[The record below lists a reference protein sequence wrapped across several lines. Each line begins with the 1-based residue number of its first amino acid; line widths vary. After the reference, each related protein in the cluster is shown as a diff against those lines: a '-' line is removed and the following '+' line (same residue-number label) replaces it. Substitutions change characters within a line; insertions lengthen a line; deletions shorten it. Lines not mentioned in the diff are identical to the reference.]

1 MDEVPSLLKAQIC
14 IPSHRPRMATYVYET
29 IPQRPDESPFQFEVV
44 QSMKAPPLAKHPD
57 TGQPV
62 RRVVMGGYGLISAR
76 GKSPSTSAQVA
87 ACSLG
92 CACHRG
98 PRIPS
103 L

>member
-1 MDEVPSLLKAQIC
+1 
-14 IPSHRPRMATYVYET
+14 MATYVYET
-29 IPQRPDESPFQFEVV
+29 IPQRPDESPLQFEVV
-44 QSMKAPPLAKHPD
+44 QSMKALPLAKHPD

-76 GKSPSTSAQVA
+76 GKSPSSAISA
-87 ACSLG
+87 ASCSPG